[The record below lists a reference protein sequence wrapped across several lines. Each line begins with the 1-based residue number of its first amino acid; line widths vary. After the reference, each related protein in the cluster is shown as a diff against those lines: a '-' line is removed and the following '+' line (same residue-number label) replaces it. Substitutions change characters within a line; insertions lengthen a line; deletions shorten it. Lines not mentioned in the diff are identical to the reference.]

1 MNKNTK
7 RFLKKF
13 KFIRKM
19 HQELIG
25 QYLEERQIGVNIDE
39 ITPLKAKQ
47 AKFNEQKV
55 RINILVPTLRKNQV
69 FGGISTA
76 IKFFEALCAEG
87 DFNKRIIT
95 TDSDVQPEDIEGYM
109 GALIVPM
116 EKDSKANFQIVGCN
130 DRGMTDLNVREND
143 IFIATSWWSAYILK
157 PLITWQNGTYGTKHK
172 MIYLIQDYEPGF
184 YPWSSRYLLADS
196 TYGNEVPTIAVFNT
210 SILKEYFSINGYQFD
225 HEFYFEPVLNEA
237 LGKHLEEAKKTAR
250 KRQLIVYGRPGVDRN
265 CFEIIVGSLR
275 ELLHICD
282 EAREWEFLSLGEFH
296 KEIDLGYDKRLVS
309 KGKVT
314 LSEYAKIMSESSV
327 GLSLMNSPHPSYPP
341 LEMSTFGVKT
351 VTNTYANKD
360 LSGFNQNLISV
371 NHCSYE
377 NVAQALKDLV
387 SQYSSNSETSRNE
400 SYTGKKDPFNGIIK
414 EISELIKNIN

>member
-39 ITPLKAKQ
+39 ITPLKGKRANYHGQ
-47 AKFNEQKV
+47 GF

-87 DFNKRIIT
+87 NFERRIIT
-95 TDSDVQPEDIEGYM
+95 TDSDVQPEDIEGFK
-109 GALIVPM
+109 GAKIVPM
-116 EKDSKANFQIVGCN
+116 EKDSKACFQVVGCN
-130 DRGMTDLNVREND
+130 DRGVTDLNVREND
-143 IFIATSWWSAYILK
+143 VFIATSWWSAYVLK
-157 PLITWQNGTYGTKHK
+157 SLITWQNETYATKHS

-196 TYGNEVPTIAVFNT
+196 TYDNAVPTIAVFNT
-210 SILKEYFSINGYQFD
+210 GILKEYFSSGGYRFD
-225 HEFYFEPVLNEA
+225 HEFCFEPVLNEA
-237 LGKHLEEAKKTAR
+237 LGEHLAKANQTVR
-250 KRQLIVYGRPGVDRN
+250 KKQLIVYGRPGVDLN

-275 ELLHICD
+275 TLLQICD
-282 EAREWEFLSLGEFH
+282 EAKEWEFLSLGEFH
-296 KEIDLGYDKRLVS
+296 KEIDLGYGKRLVS
-309 KGKVT
+309 KGKV
-314 LSEYAKIMSESSV
+314 LLAEYAKIMSESSV

-360 LSGFNQNLISV
+360 ISSFNQNLVSV
-371 NHCSYE
+371 KHCSYE
-377 NVAQALKDLV
+377 NVAEALKDLV
-387 SQYSSNSETSRNE
+387 HQYSSHNDVSKNE
-400 SYTGKKDPFNGIIK
+400 AYTGKKDPFVGIIS
-414 EISELIKNIN
+414 EISKLIMDRK